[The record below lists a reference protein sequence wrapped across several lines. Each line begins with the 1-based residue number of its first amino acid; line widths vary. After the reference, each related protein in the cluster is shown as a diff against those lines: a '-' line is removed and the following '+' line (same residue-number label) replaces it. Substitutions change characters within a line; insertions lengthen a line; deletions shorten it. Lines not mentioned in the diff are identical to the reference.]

1 MRLLL
6 LGTSG
11 YHPSDLRQTACM
23 MLPETGVILDAGTAM
38 YRVSKHLQTKTL
50 DIFLTHA
57 HLDHVVGLTYMLGVL
72 YEKQMERVSVHGD
85 EEKLAAVQ
93 EHVFSEFVFPVR
105 PPFQWQTLEQRVP
118 VPGDGFVSHF
128 PLDHPGGSLGYRI
141 DWPGRSL
148 AYITDTTADLE
159 AGYVEHLRGVDV
171 LLHECNFPDGWED
184 KAKLTGHSC
193 VTTVAKLAR
202 KAEVGRL
209 VLIHINPHTGED
221 DPVGLDVARSIFP
234 ATDLGRDQMEV
245 QF

>member
-23 MLPETGVILDAGTAM
+23 MLPESGVILDAGTAM
-38 YRVSKHLQTKTL
+38 YRVGRHLQTKTL

-85 EEKLAAVQ
+85 AEKLAAVQ

-105 PPFQWQTLEQRVP
+105 PPFQWQALQQRVP

-141 DWPGRSL
+141 DWPGRTL
-148 AYITDTTADLE
+148 AYITDTTADLK
-159 AGYVEHLRGVDV
+159 AGYVEYVRGVDV
-171 LLHECNFPDGWED
+171 LLHECNFSDGWEE

-202 KAEVGRL
+202 KAEVNRL
-209 VLIHINPHTGED
+209 ILIHINPHTGED

-234 ATDLGRDQMEV
+234 ATDLGRDQMEI

>member
-23 MLPETGVILDAGTAM
+23 MLPESGVILDAGTAM
-38 YRVSKHLQTKTL
+38 YRVRKHLQTSTL

-57 HLDHVVGLTYMLGVL
+57 HLDHVIGLTYLLGVL
-72 YEKQMERVSVHGD
+72 HEKDMERVCVHG
-85 EEKLAAVQ
+85 EPEKLAAIQ
-93 EHVFSEFVFPVR
+93 EHVFSEYVFPVQPR
-105 PPFQWQTLEQRVP
+105 FRWSELQQRVAI
-118 VPGDGFVSHF
+118 PGDGSVSHF
-128 PLDHPGGSLGYRI
+128 PLDHPGGTLGYRI

-148 AYITDTTADLE
+148 AYVTDTTADLD
-159 AGYVEHLRGVDV
+159 APYVEHIRGADV

-184 KAKLTGHSC
+184 TAKLTGHSC
-193 VTTVAKLAR
+193 VTTVAELAR
-202 KAEVGRL
+202 KAKVGRL

-234 ATDLGRDQMEV
+234 ATDLGRDEMV
-245 QF
+245 IDF